1 MTDTRR
7 ETPTAADTL
16 RQVAVVVSLL
26 LAVGGGFVGS
36 GAAGGTPIAEAAGG
50 ALSADA
56 TLIAPAGPAFSIW
69 SLIYLGLAA
78 YTVWQ
83 LLPAQRASERQR
95 RLGYPL
101 AASLV
106 LNAAWILSV
115 QAGLLW
121 LSVVVIALLVL
132 VLAIAFRVCI
142 SHRPASWIEAIV
154 VDGVVGLYLGW
165 VSIATAANTASWL
178 TDLGFEGWGIDP
190 NVWGVFVIGV
200 AAAVGVALA
209 IGGRGRIS
217 PAAALS
223 WGLAWVAVG
232 RLAGEPHSVPVGVA
246 AIVAVLAVLGSTVL
260 CRVRAASLG

>member
-1 MTDTRR
+1 MSQTRN
-7 ETPTAADTL
+7 ETATGADTL
-16 RQVAVVVSLL
+16 RQVVVVVSLL

-69 SLIYLGLAA
+69 SVIYLGLAA
-78 YTVWQ
+78 YTIWQ
-83 LLPAQRASERQR
+83 LLPSQRASERQR
-95 RLGYPL
+95 RLGYPV

-106 LNAAWILSV
+106 LNGAWILSV

-142 SHRPASWIEAIV
+142 AHRSSSWVESIV

-165 VSIATAANTASWL
+165 VSIATAANTAAWL
-178 TDLGFEGWGIDP
+178 TDLGFDGWGIDP
-190 NVWGVFVIGV
+190 NAWGVIVV
-200 AAAVGVALA
+200 AVAGLVGVGLA
-209 IGGRGRIS
+209 VGGRGRLS
-217 PAAALS
+217 PAASLG
-223 WGLAWVAVG
+223 WGLSWVAVG
-232 RLAGEPHSVPVGVA
+232 RLAGDPYSVPVGVT
-246 AIVAVLAVLGSTVL
+246 AIVAVVVVVLVTVVIRL
-260 CRVRAASLG
+260 RAAR